1 MSLSGANF
9 VGRTWTAVPSAAY
22 TAAPADQDILVDP
35 TVAGLVVTLDLT
47 AFVTA
52 ASVGV
57 TVLGVDET
65 SGKTWTIAT
74 IVALTAVGTTA
85 CRIHPNNPTAAVS
98 GGVQTQ
104 QGQIPPRIRIHVTQ
118 GNANSTTYS
127 VGVNQTN

>member
-1 MSLSGANF
+1 MTDAPF
-9 VGRTWTAVPSAAY
+9 VGRTWSAVRSGAY
-22 TAAPADQDILVDP
+22 TSAPADQDIL
-35 TVAGLVVTLDLT
+35 TETSTTGLIVTLDIT
-47 AFVTA
+47 AITTA
-52 ASVGV
+52 ANVGV

-74 IVALTAVGTTA
+74 VVALTAVGTTT

-98 GGVQTQ
+98 GGIQTQ